1 VSLLS
6 SASHRR
12 LNQLTGEWV
21 LVSPHRT
28 NRPWQGQVE
37 KDRVADRPQY
47 DPSCYLCPGNER
59 ANGERNPPYKGV
71 FAFDNDFA
79 ALTPQAS
86 VEEFSEHGLLVAEGE
101 PGRCR
106 VLCFSERHDLTLPRM
121 SVPEIVPVI
130 DAWRDE
136 TMRLGALDM
145 INYVQIFENRG
156 AAMGASNPHPH
167 CQIWAT
173 HSIPNEAAKESERQS
188 AYQAQNGSCLLCD
201 YLALEQKLEDRIVC
215 RNDHFVALVPFWAI
229 WPFETIVL
237 ATRHIGSFDNLIGEE
252 ARALADILRRLTIR
266 YDNLFETDFPY
277 SMGFHQRPTDGAP
290 HASWHFHAHFYPPL
304 LRSASV
310 RKFMVGFEMLG
321 EPQRDIAPEAAAA
334 RLREV
339 SETHYLDQATR

>member
-1 VSLLS
+1 MSLLN

-28 NRPWQGQVE
+28 SRPWQGQVE
-37 KDRVADRPQY
+37 KVRDAERPRY
-47 DPSCYLCPGNER
+47 DPSCYLCPGNNR
-59 ANGERNPPYKGV
+59 ANGARNPPYKGV

-86 VEEFSEHGLLVAEGE
+86 AAAFAQDGLLVAESE

-121 SVPEIVPVI
+121 SVAEIVPVI
-130 DAWRDE
+130 EAWREE
-136 TMRLGALDM
+136 TKLLGALDM
-145 INYVQIFENRG
+145 INHVQIFENRG

-173 HSIPNEAAKESERQS
+173 HSIPNEALKELTRQS
-188 AYQAQNGSCLLCD
+188 AYLAQHGACLLCD
-201 YLALEQKLEDRIVC
+201 YLALEEKLGERIVC

-229 WPFETIVL
+229 WPFETLVL
-237 ATRHIGSFDNLIGEE
+237 ATRHVGAFDDLAFEE

-266 YDNLFETDFPY
+266 YDNLFEADFPY
-277 SMGFHQRPTDGAP
+277 SMGIHQRPTDGAP
-290 HASWHFHAHFYPPL
+290 HAGWHFHAHFYPPL

-321 EPQRDIAPEAAAA
+321 EPQRDITPEAAAA
-334 RLREV
+334 RLRDV
-339 SETHYLDQATR
+339 SEIHFLDQAAR